1 VNVFTK
7 ADILVGGTPDDEAD
21 RKEQHSAVPVSSAEM
36 ADKSKKSSYARSA
49 KSLQENVTQAGPA
62 MAASYTLVGAIIVLG
77 GLGYAVDWWR
87 GTAPWFLVTG
97 LVVGVVIGFYELI
110 KTAYRK

>member
-1 VNVFTK
+1 M
-7 ADILVGGTPDDEAD
+7 P
-21 RKEQHSAVPVSSAEM
+21 
-36 ADKSKKSSYARSA
+36 DKSKKSSYARSV

-62 MAASYTLVGAIIVLG
+62 MSASYTLVGAIIVLG
-77 GLGYAVDWWR
+77 GLGYAVDRWR
-87 GTAPWFLVTG
+87 GTAPWFLLTG